1 MGCLSYQS
9 KATKN
14 KNLSKITLANE
25 KRKKGSWIQT
35 MKVTFDWKWAISI
48 SWNESWKKKTRYQTK
63 WSHKQFRIDFLRRHI
78 FSKDLWQLYK
88 EWRQQNL

>member
-25 KRKKGSWIQT
+25 NRKKGPWIQT
-35 MKVTFDWKWAISI
+35 MKITL
-48 SWNESWKKKTRYQTK
+48 E
-63 WSHKQFRIDFLRRHI
+63 
-78 FSKDLWQLYK
+78 
-88 EWRQQNL
+88 